1 MAVGCGHHCNSSFGG
16 FGQYAP
22 GASCSGWDRRRNSG
36 CALTLHPAAKH
47 ARCFRAGT
55 KEYEYPGGTSPVRS
69 LTRACPTCDLF
80 VVGRAQALA
89 EPWQRHIRRAYRICT
104 CSTVAFLWLSDKI
117 AIRLLAAVGASCES
131 RSLRCGAVSQLP
143 SRVGHPL
150 SQTERPPQQ
159 QTSSDEPDRSAPPI
173 HVLYQERESIRLR
186 AALGCAV
193 SALAPTGE
201 KHRSCESRAL
211 QRHPSVMNRHL
222 FVVER
227 CRFAESFGRA
237 PPRSSEQ
244 TLPSA
249 LRA

>member
-89 EPWQRHIRRAYRICT
+89 EPGSAIFAARTEFARAVR
-104 CSTVAFLWLSDKI
+104 WLSFGFRIKSPSDYLRQS
-117 AIRLLAAVGASCES
+117 ARPVNLARFDAARYHNFPAEWVIRCRKQSGRLSSRHPAMNLTVVPHPYTFFIRNAKVYACERPS
-131 RSLRCGAVSQLP
+131 VAPFQL
-143 SRVGHPL
+143 SHPL
-150 SQTERPPQQ
+150 V
-159 QTSSDEPDRSAPPI
+159 RSIEVAS
-173 HVLYQERESIRLR
+173 HGHCKDTLR
-186 AALGCAV
+186 
-193 SALAPTGE
+193 
-201 KHRSCESRAL
+201 
-211 QRHPSVMNRHL
+211 
-222 FVVER
+222 
-227 CRFAESFGRA
+227 
-237 PPRSSEQ
+237 
-244 TLPSA
+244 
-249 LRA
+249 